1 MAGTP
6 LTRDEVIKAV
16 SEVDD
21 VVVAVLVGLGVTAEE
36 LAEARTWVESDEAL
50 VNSGK
55 PFPSGRVGQVGELLS
70 TIDAEA
76 SDPWRSG
83 SL

>member
-21 VVVAVLVGLGVTAEE
+21 VVAGLVGIGVTAEE
-36 LAEARTWVESDEAL
+36 LAEVRTGVESDETL

-55 PFPSGRVGQVGELLS
+55 PLPSGRVGQVVELLS
-70 TIDAEA
+70 TIDAKA
-76 SDPWRSG
+76 SDPMA
-83 SL
+83 